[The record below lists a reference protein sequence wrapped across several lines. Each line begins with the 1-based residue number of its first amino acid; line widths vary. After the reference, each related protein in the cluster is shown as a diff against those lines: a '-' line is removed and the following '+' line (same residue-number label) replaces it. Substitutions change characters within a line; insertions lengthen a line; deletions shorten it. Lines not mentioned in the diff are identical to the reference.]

1 MFWGAYR
8 RAAPRSDI
16 TFLLAPAAY
25 DAEAGRHR
33 QMPGVGTLFA
43 KSSAKAYSQKAQRP
57 FDCVVR
63 FEIILR
69 GNTMAIMPNASIHLD
84 TAVPADSEGQE
95 QARLTDEARF
105 ADQNYSR
112 HAHNLLLNQI
122 MFRKYADP
130 HHDWDWRQYGAK
142 LLGSVKG
149 CRVLDYGCG
158 QGEEA
163 TYLAKMGAQVT
174 AIDISPVG
182 IGLTKARAKLNGVG
196 DRVSAM
202 LMRCDP
208 TEFPS
213 ESFDV
218 IHGFGILHHIGLQI
232 GLVEIKRLLRPGGR
246 GLFFEHMGNS
256 KTIERLRPK
265 EKDYTKGERP
275 VTWKE
280 VQEIRQE
287 FSKFLARPFHI
298 ASRLRKRVQLLNR
311 PVVKRVDHAIL
322 SALPFMRHFA
332 SGMVIYLEK

>member
-1 MFWGAYR
+1 MR
-8 RAAPRSDI
+8 IMLNSPMPEETRNRAIA
-16 TFLLAPAAY
+16 
-25 DAEAGRHR
+25 
-33 QMPGVGTLFA
+33 
-43 KSSAKAYSQKAQRP
+43 
-57 FDCVVR
+57 
-63 FEIILR
+63 
-69 GNTMAIMPNASIHLD
+69 
-84 TAVPADSEGQE
+84 EGQE
-95 QARLTDEARF
+95 QARLADEARF
-105 ADQNYSR
+105 ADKAYAQ
-112 HAHNLLLNQI
+112 HAHDLLLNQN
-122 MFRKYADP
+122 FFKKYAEPQD
-130 HHDWDWRQYGAK
+130 DWDWRQYGAK
-142 LLGSVKG
+142 LLGFVKG

-163 TYLAKMGAQVT
+163 VYLAKMGAHVT

-182 IGLTKARAKLNGVG
+182 VKLTQERARLNGVG

-218 IHGFGILHHIGLQI
+218 IHGFGILHHIGFRT
-232 GLVEIKRLLRPGGR
+232 GMMEIKRLLKPRGR

-256 KTIERLRPK
+256 RLIERLRPK

-280 VQEIRQE
+280 IQEIQPE
-287 FSKFLARPFHI
+287 FSRVVARPFHI
-298 ASRLRKRVQLLNR
+298 ASRLRNRIKVLNR
-311 PVVKRVDHAIL
+311 PVVKRVDHAVL

>member
-1 MFWGAYR
+1 MLKATLHGETTN
-8 RAAPRSDI
+8 RAVLS
-16 TFLLAPAAY
+16 
-25 DAEAGRHR
+25 
-33 QMPGVGTLFA
+33 V
-43 KSSAKAYSQKAQRP
+43 
-57 FDCVVR
+57 
-63 FEIILR
+63 
-69 GNTMAIMPNASIHLD
+69 
-84 TAVPADSEGQE
+84 QE
-95 QARLTDEARF
+95 QARLADEARF
-105 ADQNYSR
+105 ADQAYAR
-112 HAHNLLLNQI
+112 YAHSLLLNQV
-122 MFRKYADP
+122 FFKKYAEP
-130 HHDWDWRQYGAK
+130 QHDWDWRQYGAK
-142 LLGSVKG
+142 LLGSVKD

-182 IGLTKARAKLNGVG
+182 IELTTERAKLNGVG
-196 DRVSAM
+196 DRVNAM

-232 GLVEIKRLLRPGGR
+232 GLMEIKRLLRPGGR

-256 KTIERLRPK
+256 KMIERLRPR

-280 VQEIRQE
+280 IQEMRLE
-287 FSKFLARPFHI
+287 FSRLVARPFHI
-298 ASRLRKRVQLLNR
+298 VSRLRKRVRLLNR
-311 PVVKRVDHAIL
+311 PAVKRVDQAVL

-332 SGMVIYLEK
+332 SGVVIYLEK

>member
-1 MFWGAYR
+1 
-8 RAAPRSDI
+8 
-16 TFLLAPAAY
+16 
-25 DAEAGRHR
+25 
-33 QMPGVGTLFA
+33 
-43 KSSAKAYSQKAQRP
+43 
-57 FDCVVR
+57 
-63 FEIILR
+63 
-69 GNTMAIMPNASIHLD
+69 MAIIPNASLHLD
-84 TAVPADSEGQE
+84 TAIPDASEGQE
-95 QARLTDEARF
+95 QARLIDEARF
-105 ADQNYSR
+105 ADQGYSR

-122 MFRKYADP
+122 MFKKYADP

-280 VQEIRQE
+280 VQEIRPE

>member
-1 MFWGAYR
+1 MHFHEKETMRIMQASPIPVETR
-8 RAAPRSDI
+8 NRAI
-16 TFLLAPAAY
+16 
-25 DAEAGRHR
+25 AEA
-33 QMPGVGTLFA
+33 
-43 KSSAKAYSQKAQRP
+43 
-57 FDCVVR
+57 
-63 FEIILR
+63 
-69 GNTMAIMPNASIHLD
+69 
-84 TAVPADSEGQE
+84 QE
-95 QARLTDEARF
+95 QARLADEARF
-105 ADQNYSR
+105 ADQAYVQY
-112 HAHNLLLNQI
+112 AHDLLLNQS
-122 MFRKYADP
+122 FFKKYAEPQD
-130 HHDWDWRQYGAK
+130 DWDWRQYGAK
-142 LLGSVKG
+142 LLGFVKG

-163 TYLAKMGAQVT
+163 VYLAKMGAHVT

-182 IGLTKARAKLNGVG
+182 VRLTQERARLNGVG

-218 IHGFGILHHIGLQI
+218 IHGFGILHHIGLRT
-232 GLVEIKRLLRPGGR
+232 GMMEIKRLLKPRGR

-256 KTIERLRPK
+256 KLIERLRPK

-280 VQEIRQE
+280 IQEIQPE
-287 FSKFLARPFHI
+287 FSRVVARPFHI
-298 ASRLRKRVQLLNR
+298 ASRLRNRIKVLNR
-311 PVVKRVDHAIL
+311 SVVKRIDHAVL